1 MDELE
6 EQEEGTPTLVTDA
19 VEVGPQTPMEALR
32 ARRDEVSKKRDTM
45 IPIAGF
51 ESEGLRC
58 QYRLLERGETNDIAK
73 KVRKQTKDR
82 AEIMFRI
89 LIDTII
95 AACEGF
101 YFSMD
106 GEEPQPL
113 ISETTKEHVTTYQQY
128 AAELA
133 GEPFTTARKAVL
145 YVFGDNEFTVGDH
158 GLLLSRWLSNTNIDI
173 DEEAL
178 EGQ

>member
-6 EQEEGTPTLVTDA
+6 SNDAPTLATDN
-19 VEVGPQTPMEALR
+19 VDEGPQTPMEALR
-32 ARRDEVSKKRDTM
+32 ARRDEVAARRDTT
-45 IPIAGF
+45 IPIVGF
-51 ESEGLRC
+51 EAEGLRV
-58 QYRLLERGETNDIAK
+58 QYRLLDRGETSDIAK

-82 AEIMFRI
+82 SEVMFRI

-101 YFSMD
+101 YVSMD
-106 GEEPQPL
+106 GDEPEPL
-113 ISETTKEHVTTYQQY
+113 ISEITKEHVTTYQQY
-128 AAELA
+128 ASELA

-145 YVFGDNEFTVGDH
+145 YVFGDNEYAVGDH